1 MRGVVAALQGR
12 ALPCAVVDLDAL
24 DANIARVRQVCGGVP
39 LRVASKSVR
48 HLGLLRRI
56 LEGGPFQGV
65 MCFTV
70 PEAVFLADQG
80 VDDLFVAY
88 PTLQHAPLVALAR
101 SGRTT
106 AVVADC
112 RAHLTAL
119 GRAGVEAGRTLDAV
133 LEIDVSLRGP
143 GVHLGARRSPLRSA
157 DQVVALARAAADIPG
172 VQVVGLMGYEGH
184 VAGVPDAL
192 PGGGVSNLAKRALKR
207 VAQPRVAQLRAD
219 AVAGLQGLGLDL
231 RIVNGGGTGS
241 LHLTRNEPAVTELT
255 AGSAFLCP
263 HLFSAFADLDYQ
275 PAAWF
280 ACEAVR
286 SSDADMVT
294 VLGGGYVASG
304 SPGWDKVPQPVW
316 PAGAAL
322 VDLEGAGE
330 VQTPVRG
337 VSVELGSPVLFR
349 HAKAGELAERFNEYV
364 LVRDGR
370 VVAVEPTYRG
380 MGQAF
385 L

>member
-1 MRGVVAALQGR
+1 MHRVVTALAGR
-12 ALPCAVVDLDAL
+12 TLPCAVVDLDAL
-24 DANIARVRQVCGGVP
+24 DANIARARAVCQGTP

-48 HLGLLRRI
+48 HVGLLRRI
-56 LEGGPFQGV
+56 LDGGPFQGV

-70 PEAVFLADQG
+70 PEAVFLAAQG
-80 VDDLFVAY
+80 FDDLFVAY

-101 SGRTT
+101 TGATV

-112 RAHLTAL
+112 QAHLEAL
-119 GRAGVEAGRTLDAV
+119 GRAGVEAGRPLDAV

-143 GVHLGARRSPLRSA
+143 GLHLGARRSPVRSV
-157 DQVVALARAAADIPG
+157 DQLVALAQAAARVPG

-192 PGGGVSNLAKRALKR
+192 PGDRIQNLAKRALKR

-263 HLFSAFADLDYQ
+263 HLFSAFEDLDYQ

-286 SSDADMVT
+286 SSDPDMVT

-304 SPGWDKVPQPVW
+304 APGWDKVPQPVW
-316 PAGAAL
+316 PPGAAR
-322 VDLEGAGE
+322 VELEGAGE
-330 VQTPVRG
+330 VQTPLSGIQVA
-337 VSVELGSPVLFR
+337 LGAPVLFR

-364 LVRDGR
+364 LVRGDQ